1 MSTTRK
7 KIQQIYKQKKE
18 LRNNLKAWRDSAEIF
33 IYSAFTKGYSAKFIR
48 KSLIKDTNKRRY
60 VPIELLKE
68 QIKTVDF
75 IDKKINKSDSSSIY
89 YFVFKPT
96 TTKDSRNN
104 GDVIAK
110 LLNRSKNEKRSNRVI
125 NKKALDFE
133 TEEKNKLLEKEK
145 KDNAKSIFVLVSEH
159 KDSALDHKDY
169 QGRLY
174 FAKDYEK
181 IIANEDEKTRKEI
194 FKRIKEEHMLE
205 FEWVIGK
212 PVWMITRP
220 NCRHFFKYLDTE
232 DVLNHTTKYL
242 LKKHKMKLAV
252 GDRKELQTIKHDTR
266 KKWYTKEN
274 VANIIETYKNRLDKH
289 MRMNKEQPC
298 DYLDKAIEKDKL
310 LIEKWKNYYKALK

>member
-1 MSTTRK
+1 MSVRK

-18 LRNNLKAWRDSAEIF
+18 LRSNLKAWRDSAEIF
-33 IYSAFTKGYSAKFIR
+33 IYGAFTRGYSANFIR
-48 KSLIKDTNKRRY
+48 KNLIKDTNKRRY
-60 VPIELLKE
+60 VPNELLRE
-68 QIKTVDF
+68 QLKTINF
-75 IDKKINKSDSSSIY
+75 IERKINKNDPSSIY

-96 TTKDSRNN
+96 TSKDSRSN

-125 NKKALDFE
+125 NKHVLDFE
-133 TEEKNKLLEKEK
+133 SEEKNKLLEEEK
-145 KDNAKSIFVLVSEH
+145 KENPKRLFILVSEH

-181 IIANEDEKTRKEI
+181 IIANEDENKRKEI

-220 NCRHFFKYLDTE
+220 NCRHFFEYLDTE
-232 DVLNHTTKYL
+232 DVLKHTTKYL

-252 GDRKELQTIKHDTR
+252 GDRKELQTLRHDTR
-266 KKWYTKEN
+266 KQWYTKEN

-289 MRMNKEQPC
+289 VRMNKEQPC
-298 DYLDKAIEKDKL
+298 DYLDKVIEKDKL
-310 LIEKWKNYYKALK
+310 LIEKWKNYYKEIK

>member
-1 MSTTRK
+1 MSTRK
-7 KIQQIYKQKKE
+7 KIQQIYKKKKE
-18 LRNNLKAWRDSAEIF
+18 LRSNLKAWRDSAEIF
-33 IYSAFTKGYSAKFIR
+33 IYGAFTRGYSANFIR
-48 KSLIKDTNKRRY
+48 KNLIKDTNKRRY
-60 VPIELLKE
+60 VPNELLKE
-68 QIKTVDF
+68 QLKTINF
-75 IDKKINKSDSSSIY
+75 IEKKINKNDPSSIY

-96 TTKDSRNN
+96 TSKDNRSN

-125 NKKALDFE
+125 NKHVLDFE
-133 TEEKNKLLEKEK
+133 SEEKNKLLEDEK
-145 KDNAKSIFVLVSEH
+145 KENPKRLFILVSEH

-220 NCRHFFKYLDTE
+220 NCRHFFEYLDTE
-232 DVLNHTTKYL
+232 DVLKHTTKYL

-252 GDRKELQTIKHDTR
+252 GDRKELQTLKHDTR
-266 KKWYTKEN
+266 KQWYTKEN

-310 LIEKWKNYYKALK
+310 LIEKWKNYYKEIK

>member
-1 MSTTRK
+1 MSVRK
-7 KIQQIYKQKKE
+7 KIQQIYKKKKE
-18 LRNNLKAWRDSAEIF
+18 LRSNLKAWRDSAEIF
-33 IYSAFTKGYSAKFIR
+33 IYSAFTRGYSANFIR
-48 KSLIKDTNKRRY
+48 KSLIKDTNKRGY
-60 VPIELLKE
+60 VPNELLKE
-68 QIKTVDF
+68 QLKTISF
-75 IDKKINKSDSSSIY
+75 IDKKINKNDPSSIY

-96 TTKDSRNN
+96 NSKDSRNN

-125 NKKALDFE
+125 NKHVLDFE
-133 TEEKNKLLEKEK
+133 SEEKRKLLEDEK
-145 KDNAKSIFVLVSEH
+145 KENSKRLFILVSEH

-181 IIANEDEKTRKEI
+181 IISSEDEKKRKEI

-205 FEWVIGK
+205 FERVIGK

-220 NCRHFFKYLDTE
+220 NCRHFFEYLDTE
-232 DVLNHTTKYL
+232 DVLKHTTKYL

-252 GDRKELQTIKHDTR
+252 GDRKELQTLKHDTR
-266 KKWYTKEN
+266 KQWYTKEN

-289 MRMNKEQPC
+289 VRMNKEQPC

-310 LIEKWKNYYKALK
+310 LLEKWKNYYKELK